1 MENADVWKIIR
12 KHFEDNPQC
21 LVRHH
26 IDSYNHFFKKD
37 IYQIFKDSN
46 PLKLQVNYDKATET
60 YKQECLMYLGGKE
73 GNKIYFGK
81 PIIYDEDTS
90 HYMFPNEARLRDM
103 TYGMTIHYDVD
114 VEFTDILDE
123 DEEPAIVGGDNTY
136 IVDNVPYQHGD
147 IVGGNEKKDKKK
159 RKKKQVEE
167 VSAEQSVLIKEQTAQ
182 SVEEDIYGRKV
193 QRRTL
198 TMEKVYLG
206 RFPVMLQSDYCILHE
221 LPREMRF
228 NMGECK
234 NDLGGYFIID
244 GKEKTVVP
252 QEKFGNNM
260 MYIREDG
267 DEKYLYSAEIRSV
280 SENVSKPVRTLAV
293 KLQAPNATYSQK
305 NIVVAIPNVRKPV
318 PLFIVFRALGILSD
332 KEIVE
337 YCLLDREKYSHLED
351 LLVPSVYDAGN
362 IFTQQQAIDYIR
374 LLTKGGTVEYV
385 MEILAD
391 YFLPHIGEL
400 NFNEKAYFLG
410 HIVLKLLLVFNGNEP
425 LTDRDNYKFK
435 RVELVGSM
443 MYDLFREYYKIQ
455 LHNIHL
461 GFEENIT
468 FQFGSYGEDLYELV
482 RQKHSAI
489 FGERLLEEGFRKA
502 FKGDW
507 GAYSHTKRIG
517 ALQDLNRLSSNSA
530 KSHLRKTNLPLDAT
544 AKVVGPRLLNATQWG
559 MFDPIDTP
567 DGGNIGIH
575 KHLSIATY
583 VTESYSREELIEYL
597 HKHFHVHS
605 LDDHNPLWV
614 SKHARLFI
622 NGYWVGCV
630 DSPFEIVETMKLHRR
645 LGLIPIYTSISF
657 DIQEQTVYFYTDG
670 GRVCRPI
677 FYKDGET
684 KKMSFENGQFQKQLK
699 DNNLHWNDFVLGM
712 NERKREVVLSDNKFY
727 EIEELYEIT
736 PDEKKDNEGQ
746 LIQIKRFH
754 KNKAVIDYIDT
765 NETEQALIALSY
777 EELENTSAHTH
788 MEIHESLIFGMMCNL
803 INFPENNPATR
814 NSFSCGQSKQACSLY
829 HTNYNMRMDKTAVL
843 LNYGQVPL
851 VKSRYLEF
859 IDNEENPYGENTIVA
874 IMCYTGYNVEDA
886 VLINQGSLHRGLFR
900 TTYFST
906 YASHEEKSK
915 VSSNITQK
923 KFVNIESQNDV
934 VGTKTGYDYSML
946 DEYGIIREGTEVN
959 DKTVLIG
966 MVSRESEESEKYV
979 DESKTTKKGQL
990 GIVDKTFITDNEEG
1004 KRIAKVRVLEQ
1015 RIPAI
1020 GDKLASRAGQKGTVG
1035 LVVKECDM
1043 PFTKDGIRPDLII
1056 NPHAI
1061 PSRMTIGHLVECITG
1076 KAAVLQGGYGD
1087 CTAFQNK
1094 GSKVQVF
1101 GNMLNELGYHSSGNE
1116 ILYNGMDGTQIE
1128 SEIFMGPNYYMRLKH
1143 MVKDKINYRAQGPRT
1158 ALTHQAVSGRANDGG
1173 LRIGEMERDSVISHG
1188 AAAFLNESMM
1198 ERGDKYYFA
1207 VCNKTG
1213 MMSVYN
1219 PEKNIMLSPMADG
1232 PVQYSGS
1239 LNSDDFQIQQMSK
1252 YGRDFSIIC
1261 VPYTF
1266 KLLMQELQ
1274 TINVQMRIITEDTI
1288 DQVGNMSFSK
1298 NIHKLMYMPEAD
1310 DTDVI
1315 NKLQK
1320 SIQERLK
1327 DVGAFPTLD
1336 VTSKDE
1342 QPSMESTLPE
1352 KDDKSPTDPD
1362 ELYKY
1367 IYGTPSPVGSEEKP
1381 VFSPRTPEGSPVDGP
1396 WDSLKQ
1402 EASKYSVGDQ
1412 VFYLKDEVENRLWNI
1427 TNIDEHLITIKL
1439 DSGYVGPMA
1448 SPSDSSTTIV
1458 TTAEYIRPRPESPPM
1473 PSFGVPQTT
1482 PSQNS
1487 NESMLETRA
1496 KEYSIGDEVIYLKD
1510 KKNLLWKIVDI
1521 DGKFLTIELDTNFVG
1536 QSEIALEMDTVQVV
1550 TVMDIKPRPE
1560 SPQMPPMGMTTSGG
1574 NTMTYAPVI
1583 NINTGGNA
1591 AAPTVETSNTQAG
1604 GNVLDTTQSNGNVLE
1619 NPVANSTEKN
1629 NEKSEEKSGGGMFD
1643 FSNFIIKK
1651 MI

>member
-1 MENADVWKIIR
+1 
-12 KHFEDNPQC
+12 
-21 LVRHH
+21 
-26 IDSYNHFFKKD
+26 
-37 IYQIFKDSN
+37 
-46 PLKLQVNYDKATET
+46 
-60 YKQECLMYLGGKE
+60 
-73 GNKIYFGK
+73 
-81 PIIYDEDTS
+81 
-90 HYMFPNEARLRDM
+90 
-103 TYGMTIHYDVD
+103 
-114 VEFTDILDE
+114 
-123 DEEPAIVGGDNTY
+123 
-136 IVDNVPYQHGD
+136 
-147 IVGGNEKKDKKK
+147 
-159 RKKKQVEE
+159 
-167 VSAEQSVLIKEQTAQ
+167 
-182 SVEEDIYGRKV
+182 
-193 QRRTL
+193 
-198 TMEKVYLG
+198 
-206 RFPVMLQSDYCILHE
+206 
-221 LPREMRF
+221 
-228 NMGECK
+228 
-234 NDLGGYFIID
+234 
-244 GKEKTVVP
+244 
-252 QEKFGNNM
+252 
-260 MYIREDG
+260 
-267 DEKYLYSAEIRSV
+267 
-280 SENVSKPVRTLAV
+280 
-293 KLQAPNATYSQK
+293 
-305 NIVVAIPNVRKPV
+305 
-318 PLFIVFRALGILSD
+318 
-332 KEIVE
+332 
-337 YCLLDREKYSHLED
+337 
-351 LLVPSVYDAGN
+351 
-362 IFTQQQAIDYIR
+362 
-374 LLTKGGTVEYV
+374 
-385 MEILAD
+385 
-391 YFLPHIGEL
+391 
-400 NFNEKAYFLG
+400 
-410 HIVLKLLLVFNGNEP
+410 
-425 LTDRDNYKFK
+425 
-435 RVELVGSM
+435 
-443 MYDLFREYYKIQ
+443 
-455 LHNIHL
+455 
-461 GFEENIT
+461 
-468 FQFGSYGEDLYELV
+468 
-482 RQKHSAI
+482 
-489 FGERLLEEGFRKA
+489 
-502 FKGDW
+502 
-507 GAYSHTKRIG
+507 
-517 ALQDLNRLSSNSA
+517 
-530 KSHLRKTNLPLDAT
+530 
-544 AKVVGPRLLNATQWG
+544 
-559 MFDPIDTP
+559 
-567 DGGNIGIH
+567 
-575 KHLSIATY
+575 
-583 VTESYSREELIEYL
+583 
-597 HKHFHVHS
+597 
-605 LDDHNPLWV
+605 
-614 SKHARLFI
+614 
-622 NGYWVGCV
+622 
-630 DSPFEIVETMKLHRR
+630 
-645 LGLIPIYTSISF
+645 
-657 DIQEQTVYFYTDG
+657 
-670 GRVCRPI
+670 
-677 FYKDGET
+677 
-684 KKMSFENGQFQKQLK
+684 
-699 DNNLHWNDFVLGM
+699 
-712 NERKREVVLSDNKFY
+712 
-727 EIEELYEIT
+727 
-736 PDEKKDNEGQ
+736 
-746 LIQIKRFH
+746 
-754 KNKAVIDYIDT
+754 
-765 NETEQALIALSY
+765 
-777 EELENTSAHTH
+777 
-788 MEIHESLIFGMMCNL
+788 
-803 INFPENNPATR
+803 
-814 NSFSCGQSKQACSLY
+814 
-829 HTNYNMRMDKTAVL
+829 MRMDRTAVL

-874 IMCYTGYNVEDA
+874 IMCYSGYNVEDA
-886 VLINQGSLHRGLFR
+886 VLVNEGAIKRGLFR

-1043 PFTKDGIRPDLII
+1043 PFTKDGVRPDLII

-1101 GNMLNELGYHSSGNE
+1101 GNMLNEVGYHSSGNE

-1158 ALTHQAVSGRANDGG
+1158 ALTRQAVSGRANDGG

-1219 PEKNIMLSPMADG
+1219 PEKNVMLSPMADG
-1232 PVQYSGS
+1232 PLQYSGS

-1288 DQVGNMSFSK
+1288 DQIGNMSFSK
-1298 NIHKLMYMPEAD
+1298 NIHNLMYMPEAED
-1310 DTDVI
+1310 AAVI

-1342 QPSMESTLPE
+1342 QPAMESTLPE
-1352 KDDKSPTDPD
+1352 KPDDKSPTDPD

-1381 VFSPRTPEGSPVDGP
+1381 MFSPRTPEGSPVDGH

-1402 EASKYSVGDQ
+1402 EASKYSVGEQ

-1439 DSGYVGPMA
+1439 DPGYVGPMA

-1496 KEYSIGDEVIYLKD
+1496 KEYSIGEQVIYLRD
-1510 KKNLLWKIVDI
+1510 KVEGRLWNITDI

-1536 QSEIALEMDTVQVV
+1536 QSVSPLDPVQVV
-1550 TVMDIKPRPE
+1550 TVMDIAKRPTT
-1560 SPQMPPMGMTTSGG
+1560 PQMGIPQTTSPMG
-1574 NTMTYAPVI
+1574 MTYAPVI
-1583 NINTGGNA
+1583 NINTNST
-1591 AAPTVETSNTQAG
+1591 PSVETSGTTPNMETP
-1604 GNVLDTTQSNGNVLE
+1604 NTTQSTGNVLE
-1619 NPVANSTEKN
+1619 NPVANSTNEKN

-1643 FSNFIIKK
+1643 FSNFVIKK
-1651 MI
+1651 MGL